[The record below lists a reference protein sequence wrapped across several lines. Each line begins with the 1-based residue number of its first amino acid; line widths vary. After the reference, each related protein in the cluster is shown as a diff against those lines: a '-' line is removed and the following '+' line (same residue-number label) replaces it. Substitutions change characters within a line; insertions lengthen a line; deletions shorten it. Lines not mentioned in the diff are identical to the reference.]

1 MKPWFEKE
9 LAEADIIK
17 FPVPQA
23 KVIQMPNVQ
32 EYPDFI
38 TGVQDLQA
46 KQKDGTISQE
56 SYDKLY
62 AELIHRFMKKESFE
76 TPWYLREAT
85 RLLLHGTNRGVYNE
99 IILAIAI
106 FSKFK
111 NNGAD
116 ISEKDIIKGLKKL
129 ADTPEG
135 FKGKNNEG
143 DIIQCLIGDK
153 GPNLLKDLGDIENI
167 NSVKEEIL
175 GNKLF
180 ANTDITTEKL
190 ATIYATNEKPDNVII
205 KQMGGAGGKIDVLLG
220 YKRPDNTIK
229 TIKGYSAKT
238 FSNRLD
244 NKDVNTMEAVAEYFK
259 PFGVTIDITKYAEID
274 KKVSGTKLFTD
285 VFKEVTDFG
294 KSLLAQDNKN
304 GERTF
309 VNALMRFAKT
319 AMTGGEE
326 DFLMV
331 EIKNSDF
338 TAHDF
343 QVLINNLDKF
353 DLDIKLRTYS
363 KPGQSNQPM
372 IDIVDKKS
380 DELLIELRYTYSAP
394 RISKSSGKLG
404 GRNRIFVDAGPLF
417 KNLSKVDYNKPTST
431 DTQTQPTTT
440 PTTPTTPGAK
450 PQTAPQQKVATGNDG
465 QRYTHYGLQ
474 WINQE
479 TGRIATRDVAA
490 YLDQNTHLQTPVSA

>member
-1 MKPWFEKE
+1 MKPWFERE

-17 FPVPQA
+17 FPEPEE
-23 KVIQMPNVQ
+23 KVIKMPSVA

-38 TGVQDLQA
+38 SGVQDLQA
-46 KQKDGTISQE
+46 RRKQGQISQDT
-56 SYDKLY
+56 YDKLY
-62 AELIHRFMKKESFE
+62 TELIHRFMKKESFE
-76 TPWYLREAT
+76 TPWYLREDT
-85 RLLLHGTNRGVYNE
+85 RKLRQGSSRGVYNE

-116 ISEKDIIKGLKKL
+116 ISEQDIYKGLTKL
-129 ADTPEG
+129 SDTPIG
-135 FKGKNNEG
+135 FQGKNREG
-143 DIIQCLIGDK
+143 DIIQCVIGDK
-153 GPNLLKDLGDIENI
+153 GPKITKDLKDTKNIELMDQ
-167 NSVKEEIL
+167 EIL

-180 ANTDITTEKL
+180 VNADITAEKL
-190 ATIYATNEKPDNVII
+190 STLYATNEKPDNVVV
-205 KQMGGAGGKIDVLLG
+205 KQMGGERSKVDVLLG
-220 YKRPDNTIK
+220 YQQPDK
-229 TIKGYSAKT
+229 TVKKVKGYSAKT

-285 VFKEVTDFG
+285 VFKEVTEFG
-294 KSLLAQDNKN
+294 KKLLGQDNEK

-309 VNALMRFAKT
+309 INALMRFTKT

-331 EIKNSDF
+331 EITNSDF

-380 DELLIELRYTYSAP
+380 DELLIELRYTYSPP

-417 KNLSKVDYNKPTST
+417 KNLSKVDYNKPTPT
-431 DTQTQPTTT
+431 DTQTQPK
-440 PTTPTTPGAK
+440 TTPTTPGAK
-450 PQTAPQQKVATGNDG
+450 PQTTPQQKVATGNDG

-490 YLDQNTHLQTPVSA
+490 YLDQNKHLQTPVS